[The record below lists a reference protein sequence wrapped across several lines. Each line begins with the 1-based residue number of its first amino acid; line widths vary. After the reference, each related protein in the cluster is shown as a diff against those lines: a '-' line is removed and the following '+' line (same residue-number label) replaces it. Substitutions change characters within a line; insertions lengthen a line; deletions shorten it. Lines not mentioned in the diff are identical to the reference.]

1 MTEAQKELYTKT
13 KEHLRQLGKENPADA
28 ILYLAMVA
36 KAYRS
41 TITMLEVELDKYKV
55 INKLLEGDIADRDKM
70 LEQKVEEV
78 YADFMRDYKCMRE
91 ELDGTYEELAE
102 LKTKYDT
109 LGDALL
115 SEKAKKCDAVERLT
129 PQKPAEET
137 DDFGDR
143 SVCCPHCIGPVTN
156 YWAPGTKP
164 KHCQFCGQALDW
176 GEEGEG

>member
-1 MTEAQKELYTKT
+1 MNEEQKELYTKV

-28 ILYLAMVA
+28 ILYLALMA

-41 TITMLEVELDKYKV
+41 TITKLEEELDKYKV
-55 INKLLEGDIADRDKM
+55 INKLLEADIADRDKM

-78 YADFMRDYKCMRE
+78 YADFMRDYRCMRE
-91 ELDGTYEELAE
+91 ELDGVYEELAE
-102 LKTKYDT
+102 LRTERDNLQKVLLTVVEKK
-109 LGDALL
+109 GDVYL
-115 SEKAKKCDAVERLT
+115 RLT
-129 PQKPAEET
+129 PEKPIEEA

-143 SVCCPHCIGPVTN
+143 SVCCPHCLGPVTN

-176 GEEGEG
+176 GEESEG